1 MKGRQQSL
9 TAFQKGTNL
18 SSCLLA
24 DLLILLVMILYSS
37 SLLFYSFLLFE
48 EERYF
53 STLTVSENTPTPYKY
68 IRRPSCQHWVAVPV
82 ESVALIPVSLASA
95 FNCVLPFPWGAL
107 CPQSCFSKICSL
119 GPQGITTLHPFL
131 DFACHSWCPKD
142 VSSAHLFHCK
152 MTSFL
157 NSHFHYYK
165 EINYCLQGILQFL
178 MLFLI

>member
-1 MKGRQQSL
+1 MKGGQQSL

-37 SLLFYSFLLFE
+37 SLLFYSFPLFE
-48 EERYF
+48 EGGYF
-53 STLTVSENTPTPYKY
+53 FALTVSENTPSPYKY
-68 IRRPSCQHWVAVPV
+68 TRRPSCQRWVAVPV

-95 FNCVLPFPWGAL
+95 FNRVLPFPWGAL

-131 DFACHSWCPKD
+131 DFACHS
-142 VSSAHLFHCK
+142 
-152 MTSFL
+152 
-157 NSHFHYYK
+157 
-165 EINYCLQGILQFL
+165 
-178 MLFLI
+178 